1 MEFLTVRVLAF
12 PSFDHNVGFFT
23 VIASHDAGNLI
34 AVLESG
40 ATNRTGRFLPIT
52 QDEKH
57 HAFCAAE
64 RTPVRLPADT
74 RRRQRTAL

>member
-57 HAFCAAE
+57 QVSHCKQD
-64 RTPVRLPADT
+64 RNLIR
-74 RRRQRTAL
+74 

>member
-52 QDEKH
+52 QSVSVKLS
-57 HAFCAAE
+57 
-64 RTPVRLPADT
+64 VSYIVSVK
-74 RRRQRTAL
+74 